1 MYQHDL
7 RELSVGEGAEDAT
20 ATLFDDPDPA
30 FDITDM
36 FGSRSS
42 VDNDVG
48 GMIDNLIKLI
58 VHEDCLNRETRTS
71 VNSYNPLK
79 KQTKFGCGAAWDELN
94 RR

>member
-36 FGSRSS
+36 FGSRIS
-42 VDNDVG
+42 VDNDIG

-58 VHEDCLNRETRTS
+58 VHEDCLNRETCTS

-94 RR
+94 CR